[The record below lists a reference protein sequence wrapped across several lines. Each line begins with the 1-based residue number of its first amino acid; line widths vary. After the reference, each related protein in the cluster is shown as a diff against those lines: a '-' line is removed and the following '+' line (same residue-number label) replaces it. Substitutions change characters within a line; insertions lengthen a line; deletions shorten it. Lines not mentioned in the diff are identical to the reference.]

1 MARNFGS
8 EPDPQTL
15 TLAQAR
21 HMSVDELRSAF
32 VEIVS
37 DVVASHGFAFL
48 PEGFPRGYRD
58 LTAAGMLE
66 LIARHP
72 NLFAPKE
79 LLARPAAAH

>member
-1 MARNFGS
+1 MARIFDG
-8 EPDPQTL
+8 EPDLQVL
-15 TLAQAR
+15 TLPQAR

-32 VEIVS
+32 VEIVG

-48 PEGFPRGYRD
+48 PESFPHDYRD

-72 NLFAPKE
+72 DLFAPKE
-79 LLARPAAAH
+79 LRAPSAASD